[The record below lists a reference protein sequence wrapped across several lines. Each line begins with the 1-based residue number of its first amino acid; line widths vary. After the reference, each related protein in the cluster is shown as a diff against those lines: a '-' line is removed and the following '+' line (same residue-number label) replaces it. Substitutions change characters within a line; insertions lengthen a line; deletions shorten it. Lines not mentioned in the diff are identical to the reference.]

1 MIPRASPTGGIE
13 TLNCLEISVP
23 SSGPGRTLSSSS
35 RALHLPI
42 FQRHSVYYFSSSF
55 EDLLKC
61 CFLGEIFCDSKR
73 SWAATLFLWFGFL
86 YFCFV
91 FLLYNFFFL
100 LEYKS
105 MHNCSW
111 VASHAAS
118 CHLHLESIAPR
129 TVCSRAC
136 LWRSHWPLLPTRTF
150 MLNRLRHFSHCDEQN
165 TWNVQTSSE
174 SLSTYLWGNT
184 QGEEGM
190 SWTHPCSQSSQRPS
204 LGCVSDAQARAESGE
219 PGLTYKDPWAPL
231 LTPGWIHPQQ
241 DPWLRVQP
249 TLRSPAVQRPLSW
262 KDGYYGDTVS
272 FGFIS

>member
-1 MIPRASPTGGIE
+1 M
-13 TLNCLEISVP
+13 L
-23 SSGPGRTLSSSS
+23 
-35 RALHLPI
+35 LPWGN
-42 FQRHSVYYFSSSF
+42 
-55 EDLLKC
+55 LLWL
-61 CFLGEIFCDSKR
+61 FKR

-165 TWNVQTSSE
+165 TWNVQASSE

-190 SWTHPCSQSSQRPS
+190 RWTHPCSQSSQRPS
-204 LGCVSDAQARAESGE
+204 LGCVSDAQARAQRVEHLDWLIRIL
-219 PGLTYKDPWAPL
+219 GLLCWPQGGSTHNK
-231 LTPGWIHPQQ
+231 TPGWGCSQ
-241 DPWLRVQP
+241 PWEALLSSPPWAGRMITME
-249 TLRSPAVQRPLSW
+249 TL
-262 KDGYYGDTVS
+262 S